1 MMAKVSYKGWWVV
14 ILCVI
19 LGSFLGVFLQGFT
32 ATERLF
38 RNIIDVGFNMK
49 NLDLIVI
56 DLGFRLYIR
65 ANLGSLIGGI
75 FGVLVLR

>member
-1 MMAKVSYKGWWVV
+1 MAKVSYKGWWVV

-38 RNIIDVGFNMK
+38 RNIIDVGFFFAA
-49 NLDLIVI
+49 VV
-56 DLGFRLYIR
+56 
-65 ANLGSLIGGI
+65 ACPA
-75 FGVLVLR
+75 